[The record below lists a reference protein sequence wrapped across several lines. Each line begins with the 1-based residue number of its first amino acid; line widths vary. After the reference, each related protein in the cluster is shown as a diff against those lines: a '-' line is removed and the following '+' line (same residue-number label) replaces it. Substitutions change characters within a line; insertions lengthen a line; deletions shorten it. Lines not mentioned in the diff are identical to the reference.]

1 MYVAVLDIVQYDC
14 PVVRLVELLKD
25 VKLIVTGANVA
36 NINEGYEKIYVVMMG
51 DKDLINKSLDMVQ
64 RIRFVKHYNVL
75 QRKDEYAKVY
85 MYISKT
91 WTMEN
96 SVRLDAM
103 PLAPWVA
110 KDGIERWT
118 LGILSKK
125 QLDEFLSR
133 VKERDYIEKMKIDE
147 VADDTIAT
155 LAFNYLQ
162 LVNLTNEIGKLTK
175 SQLNLL
181 NMALESGYYEW
192 PRKINIMNI
201 SQELRVS
208 RAAVAKLLRRAEK
221 RVIASV
227 MEYLKTVK
235 YAR

>member
-1 MYVAVLDIVQYDC
+1 MYIAALDIVQYDC

-25 VKLIVTGANVA
+25 VKLIVTGANIA

-51 DKDLINKSLDMVQ
+51 DKDLINKSLNMIQ
-64 RIRFVKHYNVL
+64 RIRSVKQYNVL
-75 QRKDEYAKVY
+75 QRKDGYIKVF
-85 MYISKT
+85 MYITKT

-96 SVRLDAM
+96 SVMLDAM

-110 KDGIERWT
+110 KDGVERWT
-118 LGILSKK
+118 LGFPSKK
-125 QLDEFLSR
+125 QLDEFLSKVR
-133 VKERDYIEKMKIDE
+133 ERDYIEKMKVDE
-147 VADDTIAT
+147 VSDNTIAS
-155 LAFNYLQ
+155 LAANYLQ
-162 LVNLTNEIGKLTK
+162 LVNLTTEIGKLTK

-201 SQELRVS
+201 SQELNVS

-221 RVIASV
+221 RVITSV
-227 MEYLKTVK
+227 MEYLKAIRYVK
-235 YAR
+235 